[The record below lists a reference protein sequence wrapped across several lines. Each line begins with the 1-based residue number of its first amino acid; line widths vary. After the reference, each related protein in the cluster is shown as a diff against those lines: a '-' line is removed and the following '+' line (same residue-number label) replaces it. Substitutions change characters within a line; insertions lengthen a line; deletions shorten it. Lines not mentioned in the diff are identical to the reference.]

1 MKKAAAAATQNWAAI
16 KAAKESGGLFGA
28 VTKQLGNGGFE
39 ITLRKAGIKGQR
51 TTVQATPRGLFGR
64 GVMRIAVG
72 HVVLLAGELSSSG
85 IQRPLE
91 IVGRLDSRAE
101 IQELVDLGHLPAE
114 VLGIA
119 ETAGAVETAAR
130 AEVATEE
137 LFDSEGSDEDFWVQG
152 VADVKGG
159 LKAERKAQETA
170 ATIAA
175 RVAGLKGAR
184 MAAASGTKRK
194 GVDGGVEV
202 GDMADIALVSD
213 PDYERFKR
221 WRAHKATA
229 RVMAGGGSV
238 AMAMASP
245 VMASPNVP
253 VVNAE
258 AVQTMAE
265 LMQQFKLEKEAAER
279 AADQAAI
286 VAAAEAAA
294 KGAEA
299 KAWLAKQPVKDNWD
313 DEEVNIDDL

>member
-1 MKKAAAAATQNWAAI
+1 MPKRTNMKKAAAAATQNWAAI

-39 ITLRKAGIKGQR
+39 ITLRKAGAKGQR
-51 TTVQATPRGLFGR
+51 TTVQATPRGLFGK

-130 AEVATEE
+130 AEVAAEE
-137 LFDSEGSDEDFWVQG
+137 LFDSGSDEDFWVQG
-152 VADVKGG
+152 IADVKGG

-184 MAAASGTKRK
+184 LAAASGTKRK
-194 GVDGGVEV
+194 GLDGGVEA
-202 GDMADIALVSD
+202 GDLADPALFSD

-229 RVMAGGGSV
+229 RIMASGGSV
-238 AMAMASP
+238 AAP
-245 VMASPNVP
+245 VNV
-253 VVNAE
+253 E

-265 LMQQFKLEKEAAER
+265 LMLQFKLEKEAAER

-313 DEEVNIDDL
+313 DEVNIDDL

>member
-39 ITLRKAGIKGQR
+39 ITLRKAGTKGQR
-51 TTVQATPRGLFGR
+51 TTVQATPRGLFGK

-101 IQELVDLGHLPAE
+101 IQELVDMGHLPAE

-130 AEVATEE
+130 AEVATED

-184 MAAASGTKRK
+184 LAAASGTKRK
-194 GVDGGVEV
+194 GVDGGVDV
-202 GDMADIALVSD
+202 GNVEDATLFSD
-213 PDYERFKR
+213 PDYERFTR

-238 AMAMASP
+238 AVAVASP
-245 VMASPNVP
+245 VPVP
-253 VVNAE
+253 VPAVNAE

-299 KAWLAKQPVKDNWD
+299 KAWLAKQPVKENWD
-313 DEEVNIDDL
+313 DEEEVDINDL

>member
-1 MKKAAAAATQNWAAI
+1 MPKRTNMKKAAAAATQNWAAI

-39 ITLRKAGIKGQR
+39 ITLRKAGAKGQR
-51 TTVQATPRGLFGR
+51 TTVQATPRGLFGK

-130 AEVATEE
+130 AEVAAEE
-137 LFDSEGSDEDFWVQG
+137 LFDSGSDEDFWVQG

-184 MAAASGTKRK
+184 LAAASGMKRK
-194 GVDGGVEV
+194 GVDGGVEA
-202 GDMADIALVSD
+202 GDLADPALFSD

-229 RVMAGGGSV
+229 RAMASGGSV
-238 AMAMASP
+238 AVAVASP
-245 VMASPNVP
+245 VPAPVNV
-253 VVNAE
+253 E

-265 LMQQFKLEKEAAER
+265 LMLQFKLEKEAAER

>member
-72 HVVLLAGELSSSG
+72 HVVLLAGELNSSG

-238 AMAMASP
+238 AMASP
-245 VMASPNVP
+245 VP

>member
-1 MKKAAAAATQNWAAI
+1 MPKRTNMKKAAAAATQNWAAI

-39 ITLRKAGIKGQR
+39 ITLRKAGAKGQR
-51 TTVQATPRGLFGR
+51 TTVQATPRGLFGK

-101 IQELVDLGHLPAE
+101 IQELVDMGHLPAE

-119 ETAGAVETAAR
+119 ETAGAVDTAAR
-130 AEVATEE
+130 AEVAAEE
-137 LFDSEGSDEDFWVQG
+137 LFDSEASDEDFWVQG

-202 GDMADIALVSD
+202 GDMADSALVSD
-213 PDYERFKR
+213 PDYERFSR

-229 RVMAGGGSV
+229 RAMAGGGSV
-238 AMAMASP
+238 AMASP
-245 VMASPNVP
+245 VPAPVP
-253 VVNAE
+253 VNAE

-265 LMQQFKLEKEAAER
+265 LMQLFKLEKEAAEH
-279 AADQAAI
+279 AADQRAI

-294 KGAEA
+294 KGAEV
-299 KAWLAKQPVKDNWD
+299 KAWISKQAVKENWD
-313 DEEVNIDDL
+313 DEVNIDDL